1 MNEEAKLAYA
11 VARQK
16 ARYERNGT
24 VGGIISGLT
33 YGIMGAIIGGL
44 WYWSFTTVYQY
55 TNVDPG
61 NAACMAATI
70 IAPLVFYTFNDLFAF
85 IYLTVYNVSQG
96 RGRDLIQSL
105 KTKPA
110 LIIMIAGIIGGPVGQ
125 GFYYMGFPTDA
136 AVFAGPI
143 SALYVIFGI
152 LLGRVLLHQVM
163 HRRVWFGIAICVVGA
178 IVIGLTGSALNVG
191 STFYFGIVCFLVAA
205 VGWGFEGTVAAVGT
219 PMIDPKI
226 AVNIRFLTT
235 SVVMLCLI
243 FGVFTVM
250 PDTATG
256 LTGADV
262 FMDTITSGTFVLAM
276 ITGLCVS
283 ISYICWYRANNL
295 IGVGRGMALN
305 STYSAWTPII
315 SMLIIMPTS
324 AAGYFAYQM
333 ELGTLP
339 FIAIGVLCVFIGVI
353 VVSVDPREFFHRK
366 DGELEALEQDVSEP
380 EEVPS

>member
-1 MNEEAKLAYA
+1 MDEETKLAYA
-11 VARQK
+11 IARQR
-16 ARYERNGT
+16 AAYERSGT
-24 VGGIISGLT
+24 IGGAISGIT
-33 YGIMGAIIGGL
+33 YGIMGAIVGGL

-70 IAPLVFYTFNDLFAF
+70 IAPLVFYAFNDLFAC
-85 IYLTVYNVSQG
+85 IYMTIYNVAQG

-110 LIIMIAGIIGGPVGQ
+110 LIIMLAGIIGGPVGQ
-125 GFYYMGFPTDA
+125 GFFYLGFPTDA
-136 AVFAGPI
+136 AAFAGPI

-152 LLGRVLLHQVM
+152 LLGRLILHQVM
-163 HRRVWFGIAICVVGA
+163 HRRVWVGIAVCVVGA
-178 IVIGLTGSALNVG
+178 IVIGLTGNALNVG
-191 STFYFGIVCFLVAA
+191 STFYFGIVCFLIAA
-205 VGWGFEGTVAAVGT
+205 VGWGFEGTIAAYGT

-235 SVVMLCLI
+235 SAVMLCLVL
-243 FGVFTVM
+243 GVFTVM

-256 LTGADV
+256 LTGVDV
-262 FMDTITSGTFVLAM
+262 FVDTIATGTVVLAM

-315 SMLIIMPTS
+315 SMIIILPTS
-324 AAGYFAYQM
+324 AAGYFAYQA

-339 FIAIGVLCVFIGVI
+339 FIAIGAVCVLIGVI
-353 VVSVDPREFFHRK
+353 IVSVDPREFLHKKEHRA
-366 DGELEALEQDVSEP
+366 EIPETEEAAS
-380 EEVPS
+380 